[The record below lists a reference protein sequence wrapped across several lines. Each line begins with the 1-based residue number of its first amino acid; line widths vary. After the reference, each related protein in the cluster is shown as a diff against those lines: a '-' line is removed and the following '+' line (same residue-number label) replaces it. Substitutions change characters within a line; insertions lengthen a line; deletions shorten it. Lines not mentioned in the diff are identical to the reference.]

1 MPVDRALPP
10 DFAQSDL
17 FERMSGDALKLYLWL
32 RARVRLDPSS
42 SAEGRYLEAEATGAE
57 IERAIG
63 VSKNTVTKLAR
74 ELDSLGIATF
84 QGGRTGYRFRL
95 GEALGK
101 PAAIPGLELSAEL
114 FYLDAQL
121 AASSQLRGGLP
132 AGNRRA

>member
-1 MPVDRALPP
+1 MPADRALPP
-10 DFAQSDL
+10 DFAQSNL
-17 FERMSGDALKLYLWL
+17 FERAGGHALKLYLWL
-32 RARVRLDPSS
+32 RARARLGPDS
-42 SAEGRYLEAEATGAE
+42 SADSGYLEVEATGAE

-95 GEALGK
+95 GEALAR
-101 PAAIPGLELSAEL
+101 PAGVPGLVLAAEV

-121 AASSQLRGGLP
+121 AAVPRQESRRG
-132 AGNRRA
+132 

>member
-1 MPVDRALPP
+1 MTADRALPP

-32 RARVRLDPSS
+32 RTRARLEPPPPSD
-42 SAEGRYLEAEATGAE
+42 GGYLEAEATGAE

-74 ELDSLGIATF
+74 ELDSLGLATF

-95 GEALGK
+95 GESLARPGG
-101 PAAIPGLELSAEL
+101 IPGLPLAAEV

-121 AASSQLRGGLP
+121 ASPRQAGRRG
-132 AGNRRA
+132 

>member
-1 MPVDRALPP
+1 MPADRPLPP

-32 RARVRLDPSS
+32 RARAGLEPGSPVD
-42 SAEGRYLEAEATGAE
+42 GGYLEAEATGAE
-57 IERAIG
+57 IERAVG

-74 ELDSLGIATF
+74 ELDSIGVATF

-95 GEALGK
+95 GERLAR
-101 PAAIPGLELSAEL
+101 PAEVPGLELSAEV

-121 AASSQLRGGLP
+121 TASLRQEG
-132 AGNRRA
+132 RRG